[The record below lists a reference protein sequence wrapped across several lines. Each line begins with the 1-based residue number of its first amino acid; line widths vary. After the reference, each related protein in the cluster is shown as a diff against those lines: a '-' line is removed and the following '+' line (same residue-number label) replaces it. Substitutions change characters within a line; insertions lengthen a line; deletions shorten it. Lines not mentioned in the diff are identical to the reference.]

1 LPVGTGD
8 NVLIEGFIV
17 QGPPGST
24 KKIVV
29 RAIGPSLIPFGIT
42 DALKNPTLEIH
53 DSASNT
59 VATNND
65 WKVTQ
70 TGGLITGDQSAEIK
84 ASGLA
89 PGDDLESAI
98 IADLAPGNYTA
109 IVSGFEN
116 GTGTAVVDAYDISTG
131 SPAKLA
137 NVATRGLIQGGDQLM
152 IAGFIVQNAPLKA
165 VVRAI
170 GPSLLAY
177 GINNALADTTLELHD
192 QNGSVVRANDDWQS
206 DQKQKQELED
216 LGLQP
221 SDPREAAMVETL
233 QPGQYTA
240 QVRGKNDSSGIG
252 VVQVYFL
259 Q

>member
-1 LPVGTGD
+1 VGTGD

-17 QGPPGST
+17 QGQGGST
-24 KKIVV
+24 KKILV

-42 DALKNPTLEIH
+42 DALANPTLEIH
-53 DSASNT
+53 DSSGAT

-70 TGGLITGDQSAEIK
+70 TGGLITSDQAAEIGS
-84 ASGLA
+84 SGVA
-89 PGDDLESAI
+89 PGNDLESAI
-98 IADLAPGNYTA
+98 IADLAPSSYTA
-109 IVSGFEN
+109 VVSGFGGTT
-116 GTGTAVVDAYDISTG
+116 GTGVVDAYDISAA

-137 NVATRGLIQGGDQLM
+137 NIATRGLIQAGDKLM
-152 IAGFIVQNAPLKA
+152 IAGFIVQNAPVKA

-170 GPSLLAY
+170 GPSLLAF
-177 GINNALADTTLELHD
+177 GISNALPDTTLQLRD
-192 QNGSVVRANDDWQS
+192 KNGAILLENDDWQS
-206 DQKQKQELED
+206 DPQQAQEL
-216 LGLQP
+216 LAIGLQP
-221 SDPREAAMVETL
+221 SHDLEAALITTI

-240 QVRGKNDSSGIG
+240 QVRGKDNASGIG